1 MRAFLY
7 YFTHSFVGAIRKLFH
22 NKIIAVILA
31 FILGF
36 ALIGGVVGVTIGVVI
51 SSVSQEDTASQTET
65 AEEAEAPEEAP
76 EQEMT
81 ATEREQLFQVI
92 EGAVS
97 AGLLCILLFLVYIG
111 DKSGV
116 KIFQMADV
124 NFLFSAP
131 MRPQSVLLFRTL
143 MQMGVAFL
151 SSLYLLGQLPNLINN
166 AGLTLP
172 QALCLFLAWIIALFI
187 GKMASVFSY
196 TVTATFP
203 KCRKVVK
210 PLILTVAAVPVLAVI
225 GLVYF
230 GKKGI
235 FDAFVTVFAPAGTR
249 WIPLFGWF
257 RGFIMSLLF
266 SHPLAALGYLAALA
280 CFCAVFCWLIWRI
293 KADFYEDA
301 LQGANELQERLETRK
316 KGARVRKKERSEKIA
331 RNAEMTGEG
340 AQMFFTKTVYNRRR
354 FAKLAFLT
362 PTAVTYMG
370 IAALMGAFLRFALE
384 TRMLLPVGIVFCFVV
399 FFRNLAN
406 PLADEVNH
414 PFFFLTPESPFKKV
428 WYAAAG
434 GLYETFLDVF
444 PAFVIIQFLMKA
456 NYGELLLWL
465 LLWLSLDFY
474 CSLSGLFTELL
485 LPSSVA
491 NAIKQMLAMS
501 IRMLAILPGILVLL
515 LGLLIGLNGAIL
527 CAVALNLAFAAGLL
541 AIAPRFLHAGKN

>member
-7 YFTHSFVGAIRKLFH
+7 YLTHSFVGAFRKLFH
-22 NKIIAVILA
+22 NRIIAVILA

-36 ALIGGVVGVTIGVVI
+36 ALIGGIVGVTLGVVI
-51 SSVSQEDTASQTET
+51 SSVSQDETSQTQT
-65 AEEAEAPEEAP
+65 VEEADAPDDAP
-76 EQEMT
+76 EQGMT
-81 ATEREQLFQVI
+81 AKERDQLFRVI

-97 AGLLCILLFLVYIG
+97 VCLLFIVLILVYTG

-116 KIFQMADV
+116 KIFLMADV

-131 MRPQSVLLFRTL
+131 LRPQSVLLFRTI

-151 SSLYLLGQLPNLINN
+151 SSLYLLGQLPNWMHNM
-166 AGLTLP
+166 GLTLV
-172 QALCLFLAWIIALFI
+172 QGLSLFLGWIMALFI

-196 TVTATFP
+196 TVAATYP

-210 PLILTVAAVPVLAVI
+210 PLILTVAALPVLAVV

-230 GKKGI
+230 GHKGI
-235 FDAFVTVFAPAGTR
+235 LDAFTMVFAPEGTR

-266 SHPLAALGYLAALA
+266 SNPLSALGYLAALIG
-280 CFCAVFCWLIWRI
+280 FCAVCCWLIWRI

-301 LQGANELQERLETRK
+301 LQGAKELQEKLETRK
-316 KGARVRKKERSEKIA
+316 KGVKTRKKERSEKIA
-331 RNAEMTGEG
+331 RNAEMSGEG

-354 FAKLAFLT
+354 FAKFVFLT

-370 IAALMGAFLRFALE
+370 IAALLSVFLRFAVE
-384 TRMLLPVGIVFCFVV
+384 TKILLPVGIVFCFVV
-399 FFRNLAN
+399 FFRNLGN

-414 PFFFLTPESPFKKV
+414 PFFFLTPESPFRKV
-428 WYAAAG
+428 GYAAAG
-434 GLYETFLDVF
+434 GLYETFLDIF
-444 PAFVIIQFLMKA
+444 PAFIIVQLLMKG

-485 LPSSVA
+485 LPSSVPT
-491 NAIKQMLAMS
+491 AIKQMLAMS

-515 LGLLIGLNGAIL
+515 LGLVIGLNGAIL
-527 CAVALNLAFAAGLL
+527 CAAFLNLAFSAGLL

>member
-22 NKIIAVILA
+22 NKILAVILA

-36 ALIGGVVGVTIGVVI
+36 ALIGGIVGVTLGVVI
-51 SSVSQEDTASQTET
+51 SSVSKEETSQTET
-65 AEEAEAPEEAP
+65 VEEADAPQDNADD
-76 EQEMT
+76 EMT
-81 ATEREQLFQVI
+81 ASEREKLFRVL

-97 AGLLCILLFLVYIG
+97 ACLLFILLLLIYTG

-124 NFLFSAP
+124 NFLFSSP

-166 AGLTLP
+166 MGLSLP
-172 QALCLFLAWIIALFI
+172 QALCLFLAWIMALFI
-187 GKMASVFSY
+187 GKMASVFAY
-196 TVTATFP
+196 TVSATYP
-203 KCRKVVK
+203 KCRKIVK
-210 PLILTVAAVPVLAVI
+210 PLVLTIGALPVLAVI

-230 GKKGI
+230 GKRGI
-235 FDAFVTVFAPAGTR
+235 FDAFTMIFAPSGTR

-266 SHPLAALGYLAALA
+266 AHPLSALGYLAALVG
-280 CFCAVFCWLIWRI
+280 FCAVFCWLIWRI

-301 LQGANELQERLETRK
+301 LQGANELQAKLEERK
-316 KGARVRKKERSEKIA
+316 KGVKARKKERSGKIA
-331 RNAEMTGEG
+331 RNTEMRGEG

-354 FAKLAFLT
+354 FAKFTLIT
-362 PTAVTYMG
+362 PTSVTYAG
-370 IAALMGAFLRFALE
+370 IAALLGAFLRFAIG
-384 TRMLLPVGIVFCFVV
+384 TQVLLPVGIVFCFVV
-399 FFRNLAN
+399 FFRNLGN

-414 PFFFLTPESPFKKV
+414 PFFFLTPESSFKKV

-434 GLYETFLDVF
+434 GLYESFLDIF
-444 PAFVIIQFLMKA
+444 PAFFITQILMKD
-456 NYGELLLWL
+456 NMPELFEWL
-465 LLWLSLDFY
+465 ALWLSLDFF

-485 LPSSVA
+485 LPSSVP
-491 NAIKQMLAMS
+491 NAIKQMLAVS
-501 IRMLAILPGILVLL
+501 VRMLAILPGVLVLL
-515 LGLLIGLNGAIL
+515 LGLVIGLPAAIG
-527 CAVALNLAFAAGLL
+527 CAVLLNLAFSAGLL
-541 AIAPRFLHAGKN
+541 ASAPRFLHAGKN